1 MRRLREY
8 SFVRPTVPRDETS
21 VELFE
26 DVALAFAPP
35 PLGRDDGG
43 RRRLSRGD
51 TLVRAP
57 SMSPPSAPQTAP
69 AAVVGYPADRYPVAS
84 VVTVVPPRAQYV
96 DPELGRAFHP
106 PPRGDDPT
114 NARWSFSRDPDDPH
128 TYGFAPAFAEKD
140 VRRGFVRR
148 VFALVASMLLVALAV
163 AAVFLFVPEVNAW
176 IAANPWT
183 VWVAFFGLFG
193 AMFALTCSPT
203 LRPRAP
209 HNYLLLAAFTV
220 LLSFFV
226 AVVVAA
232 FDART
237 VLVAVAVVS
246 VLVVALVLFAAQ
258 TAVDFTTM
266 HAMLFTLLVGLIVM
280 GILGV
285 WFASDFIRI
294 VYATLGA
301 VIFSAYLVADVQTI
315 MGGKTY
321 RIGPDEHVFAAVVV
335 FLDVM
340 NLFLMV
346 LNLVGFA
353 RE

>member
-8 SFVRPTVPRDETS
+8 SFGRPTVPRDETS

-114 NARWSFSRDPDDPH
+114 NARWSFSRDPDDPRA
-128 TYGFAPAFAEKD
+128 YGFAPAFAEKD

>member
-1 MRRLREY
+1 M
-8 SFVRPTVPRDETS
+8 
-21 VELFE
+21 
-26 DVALAFAPP
+26 
-35 PLGRDDGG
+35 
-43 RRRLSRGD
+43 
-51 TLVRAP
+51 
-57 SMSPPSAPQTAP
+57 
-69 AAVVGYPADRYPVAS
+69 
-84 VVTVVPPRAQYV
+84 TVVPPRAQYV

-114 NARWSFSRDPDDPH
+114 NARWSFSRDPDDPRA
-128 TYGFAPAFAEKD
+128 YGFAPAFAEKD

-148 VFALVASMLLVALAV
+148 VFALVASMLFVALAV

-226 AVVVAA
+226 AVVVAVRRPNRTRRRRRRLRPRRRPRPLRRA
-232 FDART
+232 DRRGLHHHARHALHSPRGSHRHGHPRG
-237 VLVAVAVVS
+237 LVR
-246 VLVVALVLFAAQ
+246 LRF
-258 TAVDFTTM
+258 
-266 HAMLFTLLVGLIVM
+266 H
-280 GILGV
+280 
-285 WFASDFIRI
+285 SDRP
-294 VYATLGA
+294 YATLGA

>member
-1 MRRLREY
+1 MSSPSEL
-8 SFVRPTVPRDETS
+8 PT
-21 VELFE
+21 
-26 DVALAFAPP
+26 APP
-35 PLGRDDGG
+35 
-43 RRRLSRGD
+43 
-51 TLVRAP
+51 
-57 SMSPPSAPQTAP
+57 
-69 AAVVGYPADRYPVAS
+69 AVVGYPADRYPVAS

-96 DPELGRAFHP
+96 DPELGLAFHP

-114 NARWSFSRDPDDPH
+114 NARWSFSRDPDDPRA
-128 TYGFAPAFAEKD
+128 YGFAPAFADKD

-163 AAVFLFVPEVNAW
+163 AAVFLFVPEAKAW
-176 IAANPWT
+176 VAANPWT

-203 LRPRAP
+203 LRLRAP
-209 HNYLLLAAFTV
+209 HNYLLLAAFTL

-226 AVVVAA
+226 AVAI
-232 FDART
+232 
-237 VLVAVAVVS
+237 VS
-246 VLVVALVLFAAQ
+246 VLVLALVLFAAQ

-280 GILGV
+280 GVLGV
-285 WFASDFIRI
+285 WFYSDFIRV

-301 VIFSAYLVADVQTI
+301 VLFSAYLVMDVQTI

-321 RIGPDEHVFAAVVV
+321 RIGPEEHVIAAVVV

-353 RE
+353 RER